1 MIEITNLS
9 KSIDGKA
16 ILHDLNCQIKTGSIY
31 GLLGSNGAGKSTLL
45 NLLAGIYKPDK
56 GEILLDGRPIYE
68 NNTVKQEIAYISD
81 DPFYFS
87 HYTLTDMANYYDLVS
102 PMFSMVKYEELS
114 SFFPIDRNQKI
125 NSFSKGMKR
134 QVAIILALSQSPKVL
149 LCDESFDGLD
159 PVLRQL
165 VKRLFI
171 EEVENKKTTIV
182 ISSHNLAEME
192 NLCDYIGIV
201 HNQKIAVEKSI
212 DTIKEVIHKVQ
223 IAFKPMPDPSIFHD
237 IVEVE
242 KIRVRGNI
250 AELIVNGDIHEI
262 ETKLETLHPLL
273 IDVLDLS
280 LEEIFIHEMEVNG
293 YDFSNIL
300 L

>member
-1 MIEITNLS
+1 MIEITNLC
-9 KSIDGKA
+9 KSLDGKV
-16 ILHDLNCQIKTGSIY
+16 ILNDLNCQIKTGSIY

-45 NLLAGIYKPDK
+45 NLLSGIYKPDK
-56 GEILLDGRPIYE
+56 GSVLYDGRSVYE
-68 NNTVKQEIAYISD
+68 NNLVKQEIAYISD
-81 DPFYFS
+81 EPFYFS

-102 PMFSMVKYEELS
+102 PSFSMVKYEELS

-171 EEVENKKTTIV
+171 EEVENKKMTIV
-182 ISSHNLAEME
+182 ISSHNLGEME
-192 NLCDYIGIV
+192 SLCDYVGIV
-201 HNQKIAVEKSI
+201 HNKKIAIEKAI
-212 DTIKEVIHKVQ
+212 DTIKEDIHKIQ
-223 IAFKPMPDPSIFHD
+223 IAFKPMPDIAIFKD

-250 AELIVNGDIHEI
+250 AELIVKGDIHEI
-262 ETKLETLHPLL
+262 EVKLETLNPLL

-280 LEEIFIHEMEVNG
+280 LEEIFIYEMEVNG

-300 L
+300 F

>member
-9 KSIDGKA
+9 KMLDGKT
-16 ILHDLNCQIKTGSIY
+16 ILSDLNCHIETGAIY
-31 GLLGSNGAGKSTLL
+31 GLLGSNGAGKSTLM

-56 GEILLDGRPIYE
+56 GQILFDSQSVYE
-68 NNTVKQEIAYISD
+68 NNAVKRKIAHISD
-81 DPFYFS
+81 DSFYFS
-87 HYTLTDMANYYDLVS
+87 HYTLTDMANYYHLILPSFSLVR
-102 PMFSMVKYEELS
+102 YEEIS
-114 SFFPIDRNQKI
+114 SFFPINRNQKI

-134 QVAIILALSQSPKVL
+134 QVAIILALSQSPDFL

-165 VKRLFI
+165 VKRILI
-171 EEVENKKTTIV
+171 EEVEKRKMTIV
-182 ISSHNLAEME
+182 ISSHNLSEME
-192 NLCDYIGIV
+192 NLCDYVGII
-201 HNQKIAVEKSI
+201 HNKKIAVEKSV
-212 DTIKEVIHKVQ
+212 DAIKQTLHKIQ
-223 IAFKPMPDPSIFHD
+223 IAFKPMPDTSVFHNM
-237 IVEVE
+237 VEIE

-250 AELIVNGDIHEI
+250 AELIIKGDLHEI
-262 ETKLETLHPLL
+262 EEKLESLHPLL
-273 IDVLDLS
+273 IDILDLS